1 MDKILFKSYTVAER
15 SQLSFVKREI
25 HNLVRIDF
33 GENKTGEIDIVV
45 SELCSNLVKHAK
57 DGEILYRLSKEKGLP
72 LFEIISIDNGPGM
85 KDVVHSSKDG
95 ISSKNT
101 LGQGLG
107 AISRL
112 SSFSQVYS
120 TEGWGTIIYAGFRAG
135 AMEKLSPG
143 RFAFRCLNVAKPG
156 ENVSGDGI
164 EIRRLEHKILVLAG
178 DGLGHGQ
185 HAKDAVDKAI
195 EVFNSSLTTDPAEL
209 IRELHAGAKK
219 TRGLVATI
227 AELDFD
233 KKKWEVCG
241 IGNIHTRLQRG
252 LEYRNYICHNGI
264 ISLNIPARIEN
275 AVWDMEKFQMLI
287 FCSDGINTRWD
298 IARYPSILKYDPMI
312 LAAALY
318 KDHARRNDDMT
329 ILILK
334 IL

>member
-1 MDKILFKSYTVAER
+1 MDKILFKSYNVAER

-33 GENKTGEIDIVV
+33 GENRTGEIDIVV
-45 SELCSNLVKHAK
+45 SELCSNLIKHAGS
-57 DGEILYRLSKEKGLP
+57 GEILYRLSKENNQP

-120 TEGWGTIIYAGFRAG
+120 TEGWGTIIYAGFRLAPL
-135 AMEKLSPG
+135 EKASPG
-143 RFAFRCLNVAKPG
+143 RFIFRCLNVAKPG
-156 ENVSGDGI
+156 ETVSGDGI
-164 EIRRLEHKILVLAG
+164 EIRRLEDKVMVLAG
-178 DGLGHGQ
+178 DGLGHGP
-185 HAKDAVDKAI
+185 HAKEAVDKAI
-195 EVFNSSLTTDPAEL
+195 EVFNSSVSTDPAEL
-209 IRELHAGAKK
+209 IKELHAGVKK

-227 AELDFD
+227 AELDFS

-241 IGNIHTRLQRG
+241 IGNIHTRLQQG
-252 LEYRNYICHNGI
+252 LEYRNYICNNGI
-264 ISLNIPARIEN
+264 ISLNIPGRIEN
-275 AVWDMEKFQMLI
+275 AVWNMEKFQMLI
-287 FCSDGINTRWD
+287 FCSDGIKTRWD
-298 IARYPSILKYDPMI
+298 IARYSSILKYDPMI

-318 KDHARRNDDMT
+318 KDHARQNDDMT
-329 ILILK
+329 ILIIK

>member
-1 MDKILFKSYTVAER
+1 MDKILFKSYAVAER